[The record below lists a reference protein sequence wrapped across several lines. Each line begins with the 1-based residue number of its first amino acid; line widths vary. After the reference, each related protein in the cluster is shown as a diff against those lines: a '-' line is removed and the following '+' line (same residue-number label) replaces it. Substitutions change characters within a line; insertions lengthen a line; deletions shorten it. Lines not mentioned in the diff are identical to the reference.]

1 MAGRALRM
9 GELTLCI
16 TPSGD
21 GVIPHAARSGAQT
34 PQLAKKVLTMCGRG
48 LGEERGREALRA
60 TQACVVSRGFLVK
73 FQLNFSSLTGSGAAM
88 VAAVPLPGR
97 AAAPC
102 RLSGRPSFPALT
114 GPAPTAWHVAPL
126 LPAHPSEHA
135 PFL

>member
-21 GVIPHAARSGAQT
+21 GVIPHPARSGAQA
-34 PQLAKKVLTMCGRG
+34 PQLAKKVLTMRGRG

-60 TQACVVSRGFLVK
+60 TQACCVSGLSCEVSAE
-73 FQLNFSSLTGSGAAM
+73 LLLLTESGAAI

-97 AAAPC
+97 AAVLC
-102 RLSGRPSFPALT
+102 RLSGRPSFAALT
-114 GPAPTAWHVAPL
+114 GPAPTAWHVAPR
-126 LPAHPSEHA
+126 LPAHHSEHA